1 METGQF
7 ECIYKK
13 VNVQLF
19 NYSIVD
25 PAADWK
31 EELSRHSMFGKD
43 PFCLKKNWGLRSP
56 HGSTCSWALQA
67 SEHHDIS
74 QGCCFTLDWQIWRN
88 LLLENHIVNVKEET

>member
-43 PFCLKKNWGLRSP
+43 PFCLKKN
-56 HGSTCSWALQA
+56 
-67 SEHHDIS
+67 
-74 QGCCFTLDWQIWRN
+74 
-88 LLLENHIVNVKEET
+88 